1 MCHVPPQNFIESDRI
16 KKSMCVFVREGRGG
30 GGGRDNATELSI
42 IMHFLC
48 VRSRT
53 RLKNVSE
60 IWNLDL
66 NLDLEP
72 DLAEIWISIA
82 SNKMLI

>member
-1 MCHVPPQNFIESDRI
+1 MCER
-16 KKSMCVFVREGRGG
+16 KGG
-30 GGGRDNATELSI
+30 GGGGGNNATELSI
-42 IMHFLC
+42 IMHFSC

-82 SNKMLI
+82 SNKILI

>member
-1 MCHVPPQNFIESDRI
+1 
-16 KKSMCVFVREGRGG
+16 MCVRERGG
-30 GGGRDNATELSI
+30 GGA
-42 IMHFLC
+42 IMLHFLC

-72 DLAEIWISIA
+72 DLADIGISIA

>member
-1 MCHVPPQNFIESDRI
+1 MYQMCHIPRQNFIESDRI
-16 KKSMCVFVREGRGG
+16 KKVCVCERGG
-30 GGGRDNATELSI
+30 GGDNATELSI

-60 IWNLDL
+60 IWNLDFESKSRSRTRSSRYWD
-66 NLDLEP
+66 LD
-72 DLAEIWISIA
+72 SI
-82 SNKMLI
+82 

>member
-1 MCHVPPQNFIESDRI
+1 MCHIPRQSFIESDRI
-16 KKSMCVFVREGRGG
+16 KKKCVCERERERGG
-30 GGGRDNATELSI
+30 GGGGGGDDATEVSI

-66 NLDLEP
+66 NLDL
-72 DLAEIWISIA
+72 AEIWISIA